1 MTIGSVERRDRV
13 IVVGAGPVGLIT
25 AIGLAREGIPV
36 IVLEAES
43 ELVHDLRAGSF
54 HPPSLEVLEPF
65 GITAKLHETGIV
77 VDKWQL
83 RDRQEGVVAQM
94 HLDLLK
100 DETPYPYR
108 LHLEQ
113 HKLTPI
119 VYGMLMQIPGAEV
132 RFANRVAGVEQTED
146 AVTVTVDT
154 PAGRETLDA
163 RWVIGADGG
172 RSAVRKSCD
181 IAFDG
186 MTWPEKFALVST
198 PYDLGELGFTYT
210 AYISDPEQWC
220 AVFKLPDEG
229 PPGLWRFLYGCKVD
243 ESDDE
248 GMSEDNIERRLQ
260 YVVPRSVRY
269 EIKYKGIYRV
279 HQRVAETFR
288 RGRALL
294 AGDAAHLNNPIGGF
308 GMNAGIQDAGSLISK
323 LAAVWHGKAD
333 DRILDL
339 YVRQRRQ
346 VNIEYV
352 QAVSIRNKQTLEE
365 RDPEVRRRRLDDYRK
380 AAADPALAKEILMK
394 SSMIASARRAEAIS

>member
-1 MTIGSVERRDRV
+1 MSAAATSERV
-13 IVVGAGPVGLIT
+13 IVVGAGPVGLVT
-25 AIGLAREGIPV
+25 AVGLAREGIPV
-36 IVLEAES
+36 VVLES
-43 ELVHDLRAGSF
+43 EPELFHDLRAGSF
-54 HPPSLEVLEPF
+54 HPPSLEVLEPL
-65 GITAKLHETGIV
+65 GITEKLHETGIV

-83 RDRQEGVVAQM
+83 RDRLEGVIAQM
-94 HLDLLK
+94 DLRVLGS
-100 DETPYPYR
+100 ETPYPYR

-119 VYGMLMQIPGAEV
+119 VYEMLKRVPGAEV
-132 RFANRVAGVEQTED
+132 RFSHCVTGLTQNED
-146 AVTVTVDT
+146 SVTVAVDT
-154 PAGRETLDA
+154 PDGPRTLDA
-163 RWVIGADGG
+163 RWVVGADGG
-172 RSAVRKSCD
+172 RSPVRKACG
-181 IAFDG
+181 IKFDG

-198 PYDLGELGFTYT
+198 PYDLGQLGFTYT

-243 ESDDE
+243 ETDE
-248 GMSEDNIERRLQ
+248 EALSEDNIERRLQ
-260 YVVPRSVRY
+260 YVVPRSERY

-288 RGRALL
+288 RGRVLL

-308 GMNAGIQDAGSLISK
+308 GMNAGIQDAGSLIAK
-323 LAAVWHGKAD
+323 LSAVWHGRAD
-333 DRILDL
+333 DSVLDL

-365 RDPEVRRRRLDDYRK
+365 RDPEVRRKRLDDYRK
-380 AAADPALAKEILMK
+380 AAADPALGKEILMK
-394 SSMIASARRAEAIS
+394 SSMIASARRAEAIH